1 MVKCSGDDME
11 RSRFKSWWIGKKK
24 LKKNQFTLH
33 KMECF
38 PLYICKQ

>member
-11 RSRFKSWWIGKKK
+11 RSRFKSWWID
-24 LKKNQFTLH
+24 KKNKKIKFTLH
-33 KMECF
+33 KMESF